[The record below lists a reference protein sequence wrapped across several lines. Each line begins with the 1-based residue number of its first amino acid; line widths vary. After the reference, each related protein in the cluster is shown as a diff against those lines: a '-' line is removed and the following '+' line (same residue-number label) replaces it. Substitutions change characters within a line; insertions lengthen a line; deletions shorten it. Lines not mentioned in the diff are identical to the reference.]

1 MRRLILCC
9 LLLLWSSAEA
19 ETIAFVGG
27 NVISP
32 QDGRTHSGATVLIDS
47 GKIVA
52 VGSRIRIPK
61 DARRIDARGKF
72 LMPGLS
78 DMHVH
83 LLPMDMDDQ
92 LFLYLANGV
101 TTIRVM
107 AGTPRA
113 LALRNEI
120 ASGSR
125 LGPRMQVATPL
136 LTDAPRPA
144 GFVSVVTSVD
154 EIRSRIAEFA
164 VAGYDI
170 VKLHNI
176 SDQAI
181 YLAGIEA
188 ARKAGLRVIGH
199 VPKTLGASRAISAG
213 LNGIEHFAGY
223 MPVVDAELN
232 ELTARSGI
240 WNTPTL
246 IVLWTNLHQE
256 EILQSPFAE
265 TKYLPPILAR
275 GALGRRAKAPEAIDV
290 AGFQRVLADLVARD
304 ARVLT
309 GTDTGTL
316 MLVPG
321 FSLHREFDLWS
332 QADIGPARILRASTV
347 ASAEWVDGSS
357 VDGGI
362 VPGARA
368 DLVLLDADPLRDI
381 ANARRIVGVMTCG
394 RYLDRSE
401 IDARLKAIE
410 SRNPKRKAQ

>member
-1 MRRLILCC
+1 
-9 LLLLWSSAEA
+9 
-19 ETIAFVGG
+19 
-27 NVISP
+27 
-32 QDGRTHSGATVLIDS
+32 
-47 GKIVA
+47 
-52 VGSRIRIPK
+52 
-61 DARRIDARGKF
+61 
-72 LMPGLS
+72 
-78 DMHVH
+78 
-83 LLPMDMDDQ
+83 
-92 LFLYLANGV
+92 
-101 TTIRVM
+101 
-107 AGTPRA
+107 
-113 LALRNEI
+113 
-120 ASGSR
+120 
-125 LGPRMQVATPL
+125 
-136 LTDAPRPA
+136 
-144 GFVSVVTSVD
+144 
-154 EIRSRIAEFA
+154 
-164 VAGYDI
+164 
-170 VKLHNI
+170 
-176 SDQAI
+176 
-181 YLAGIEA
+181 
-188 ARKAGLRVIGH
+188 
-199 VPKTLGASRAISAG
+199 
-213 LNGIEHFAGY
+213 
-223 MPVVDAELN
+223 
-232 ELTARSGI
+232 
-240 WNTPTL
+240 TL

-381 ANARRIVGVMTCG
+381 ANARRIVAVMTCG